1 VGTVDGVSGSPLWR
15 PDPARAEATHLARF
29 VHHVGRAGYAELHRW
44 SVEQP
49 SEFWAAVWDQC
60 GVVGRRGVEVL
71 VPDADMPVT
80 RFFPDAH
87 LNVAENLLAGW
98 EGDVPAIVSHDET
111 GHREE
116 CSGRELVRDVAALAA
131 ALDDLGVGAGDRV
144 AAWIPN
150 RPEAVITML
159 AAASLGAVFSSC
171 SPDFGALGV
180 LDRFGQ
186 IEPVVLVAAAGYH
199 YNGAAI
205 DCRPRLAEIRAGLPS
220 VRTTVVVPA
229 RAPSSDDASDV
240 AYGASAPE
248 GTVAWDDL
256 LDPYRDRVAPSFRA
270 LPFDHPWY
278 VLYSSGTTGPPKC
291 IVHRAGGVL
300 LMHLKEHQLHC
311 DVHRG
316 DRVLYYTTTGW
327 MMWNWLVSALAS
339 GATIVLYDGSPF
351 VPHADRLFDL
361 VDEEGISLLGISAK
375 LIDSLA
381 KAGREPVHTHGL
393 HSLRTICSTGSPL
406 SPEGF
411 RYVYEHVKADVH
423 LASISGGTDL
433 CGCLVAGDPTGPVYA
448 GEIQRP
454 ALGMAIDVWSDD
466 GATVPAGAGAG
477 ELVCTAAF
485 PSMPLGFWGDGPL
498 GHVGPRYRDAY
509 FERFPGTWCQGDFA
523 SWTDHGGLVIHGRSD
538 ATLNPGGV
546 RIGTADL
553 YRLVERQPEVAEALV
568 FGQRWDGDVRIVLA
582 VRLQPDVTLDEELVA
597 RLRNAI
603 RTELSPRHVPAVVV
617 AVDDLPRT
625 RSGKLVEL
633 AVADAVNGRPV
644 RNREAIAN
652 PEAIDAIATLPELQ
666 P

>member
-1 VGTVDGVSGSPLWR
+1 VDAVDGVSGSPLWR

-29 VHHVGRAGYAELHRW
+29 LHHVGQPGYAELHRW
-44 SVEQP
+44 SLEQP

-60 GVVGRRGVEVL
+60 GVVGRRGVEVV
-71 VPDADMPVT
+71 VPDDDLPAT

-98 EGDVPAIVSHDET
+98 AGDEPAIISHDET

-116 CSGRELVRDVAALAA
+116 CSGSELVRDVAALAA
-131 ALDDLGVGAGDRV
+131 ALEELGVGPGDRV
-144 AAWIPN
+144 AAWLPN

-171 SPDFGALGV
+171 SPDFGTLGV

-220 VRTTVVVPA
+220 IRTTVVVPA
-229 RAPSSDDASDV
+229 RSPSSDDAS
-240 AYGASAPE
+240 AAAAPPE
-248 GTVAWDDL
+248 GTVAWDDV
-256 LDPYRDRVAPSFRA
+256 LDPHRDRAAPRFRP

-351 VPHADRLFDL
+351 VPHADHLFDL
-361 VDEEGISLLGISAK
+361 VDEEGISLLGVSAK

-381 KAGREPVHTHGL
+381 TAGREPVHTHGL

-411 RYVYEHVKADVH
+411 RYVYDHVKADVH

-433 CGCLVAGDPTGPVYA
+433 CGCLVGGDPTSAVYA

-454 ALGMAIDVWSDD
+454 ALGMAIDVWSED
-466 GATVPAGAGAG
+466 GSTVPAGAGAG
-477 ELVCTAAF
+477 ELVCTGPF

-498 GHVGPRYRDAY
+498 GQVGPRYRDAY
-509 FERFPGTWCQGDFA
+509 FARFPGTWCQGDFA

-553 YRLVERQPEVAEALV
+553 YRLVERQPEVVEALV
-568 FGQRWDGDVRIVLA
+568 FGQQWDGDVRIVLA
-582 VRLQPDVTLDEELVA
+582 VRLQPDTALDDELVT
-597 RLRNAI
+597 RLRRAI

-644 RNREAIAN
+644 RNREAVAN
-652 PEAIDAIATLPELQ
+652 PEAIDAIAALPELQ